1 MQIKASRQ
9 ALKVTLI
16 YFFVAGGWILVSG
29 KLLELLVPNPDV
41 RDEIEIFKGCVFVL
55 ATGALLYFIVRRLLR
70 GWAREAE
77 QRRQAEEA
85 LLRSQERYVLAQ
97 RAVNDGLWDWNI
109 LNDEDYFSP
118 RWKEIIGYRDDEF
131 PNQRLAFLNQL
142 HPDDLAA
149 VKETTRR
156 HLEQGERYAIEF
168 RLRHKDGSYRWLF
181 SRGEGQRDATGRAVR
196 LIGATT
202 DITERKLIEEKLRE
216 TATQLLEAQRIANLG
231 SYVLDVAT
239 GRWTC
244 SPVMDELLGIADA
257 GFTKDL
263 AGWLEIV
270 HPDDRAELWH
280 YWNEQV
286 LKRKVVFD
294 RIYRIVRRN
303 DRQERTVHGLGKL
316 ILDEDGQVVKML
328 GVIQDI
334 TERKLIEE
342 KLRKSEERYQS
353 LFERS
358 LDCVFLNDFE
368 GKFLDANQASLDLL
382 GYQREDIAT
391 LTFASLLTED
401 QLPLAF
407 QTTEEIRT
415 TGQQKQPAEF
425 RLRGKD
431 GREVPVEIQA
441 SLIYHDGKPFAI
453 QGIARD
459 LTQRKR
465 AEEVLRESERFNH
478 ATLDAL
484 GAHVAVL
491 DEQGTI
497 LATNKA
503 WREFARANT
512 TDWKAVSEGVNY
524 LTACEMAVASGDR
537 DASEAIKGIREVASG
552 ARPAWFHEY
561 PCHSPNAERWFYCR
575 VTRFP
580 GEGPVRV
587 VVAHENITERKRAE
601 QALRE
606 SEAKLARIFNS
617 SPVAMSLSTL
627 KEGRFLDVNEAFVK
641 IYGWSRDEVVGRTI
655 FELDMWVNQE
665 QRAALFATIQE
676 RGAAHNF
683 ELEMRVKSGQVIQ
696 IFWSGAPA
704 IFGGER
710 CLLASAM
717 DITERKQ
724 AERQIVDARNYAQ
737 TLLAASPIGIITF
750 RADGQT
756 VSANE
761 AAARL
766 VGTTVENLKKQNFR
780 ELDSWK
786 KSNLLKR
793 AELALATGQEQLF
806 EDHILTGYGIEL
818 WLSVR
823 FVPFIHEGKSHLLM
837 MSQDISERKRAEEQ
851 VHLQF
856 SALTAAANA
865 IVITD
870 RDGKIEW
877 VNPAFTKLTGYSA
890 EEAVGNNPRVL
901 KSGEHPPAFY
911 ANLWATIST
920 GNVWHGEMINK
931 RKDGRLYTEEM
942 TITPVRGA
950 DGQIAHFVAIKQ
962 DVTERHKLEDHLR
975 QAQKMEAIG
984 TLAGGIAHDFNNI
997 LGAMFGY
1004 GYLLQ
1009 QDTTGNSVAQDS
1021 VGQILKAANRAK
1033 ELVQQILTF
1042 SRQREQKRQVI
1053 RLNTVVKE
1061 AMKFLRASLPANIHI
1076 ETDLA
1081 ADTPAVLADPTQ
1093 IYQVVMNLAT
1103 NAHQA
1108 MEDRAGQITVTLE
1121 PFQPDEQ
1128 FIQAHSECRP
1138 VPYARL
1144 TIADTGHGMNAKTL
1158 ARIFEPFFTT
1168 KPVGKGTGLGLAVVH
1183 GIVTSHEGIIT
1194 VASEVGQGTTF
1205 RIYFPAQTGQT
1216 ALTDGATGKVVHGLR
1231 QKILL
1236 VDDEPAL
1243 TASLGKL
1250 LERLNYQVTTSNAAR
1265 AAVELFR
1272 STPAQFDL
1280 VITDLTM
1287 PEMNGLE
1294 LARQLRA
1301 IRPDLPVIM
1310 VSGFSPELN
1319 QENLRA
1325 AGICEL
1331 LEKPIVLPALTGAL
1345 HRAVARA

>member
-149 VKETTRR
+149 LKETTRR

-342 KLRKSEERYQS
+342 KLRKSEERYQA

-407 QTTEEIRT
+407 QITEEIRT

-431 GREVPVEIQA
+431 GREVHVEIRA
-441 SLIYHDGKPFAI
+441 SLIYHDGKPVAI

-459 LTQRKR
+459 LT
-465 AEEVLRESERFNH
+465 
-478 ATLDAL
+478 
-484 GAHVAVL
+484 
-491 DEQGTI
+491 
-497 LATNKA
+497 
-503 WREFARANT
+503 
-512 TDWKAVSEGVNY
+512 
-524 LTACEMAVASGDR
+524 
-537 DASEAIKGIREVASG
+537 
-552 ARPAWFHEY
+552 
-561 PCHSPNAERWFYCR
+561 
-575 VTRFP
+575 
-580 GEGPVRV
+580 
-587 VVAHENITERKRAE
+587 ERKRADE
-601 QALRE
+601 Q
-606 SEAKLARIFNS
+606 IN
-617 SPVAMSLSTL
+617 
-627 KEGRFLDVNEAFVK
+627 
-641 IYGWSRDEVVGRTI
+641 
-655 FELDMWVNQE
+655 
-665 QRAALFATIQE
+665 
-676 RGAAHNF
+676 
-683 ELEMRVKSGQVIQ
+683 
-696 IFWSGAPA
+696 
-704 IFGGER
+704 
-710 CLLASAM
+710 
-717 DITERKQ
+717 
-724 AERQIVDARNYAQ
+724 
-737 TLLAASPIGIITF
+737 
-750 RADGQT
+750 
-756 VSANE
+756 
-761 AAARL
+761 
-766 VGTTVENLKKQNFR
+766 
-780 ELDSWK
+780 
-786 KSNLLKR
+786 
-793 AELALATGQEQLF
+793 
-806 EDHILTGYGIEL
+806 
-818 WLSVR
+818 
-823 FVPFIHEGKSHLLM
+823 
-837 MSQDISERKRAEEQ
+837 
-851 VHLQF
+851 LQF